1 MGLLRRRGTGGSD
14 VDGFLPIIAPDN
26 FISSTDY
33 QYFGCNVNLYETF
46 QIYKTNGG
54 FHGKWIAEIYDN
66 LNYTFS
72 ALTNT
77 RRIYGE
83 TINGVDYVSGLL
95 ESGTNIFTTGS
106 TNRWVMFYTN
116 TTDADS
122 ASTLL
127 QPSVKWIYIGGAIRD
142 ITVQSVATDN
152 RGLRY
157 IFTYQYLPYI
167 LQGSSLN
174 YNSDSGFTHVLGTT
188 FHVKGGLA
196 FNTVSVRKLLNVTRL
211 ECDNIGFNGI
221 PPANTNIGA
230 SIMDNCL
237 NMSGDIVIAPTVT
250 SIGTS
255 SFFNCPLITSVKMQ
269 GNAPTLGNSNTLN
282 LQTPAPIPLYL
293 PTGATGYDTG
303 IWADTTKFTQI
314 RY

>member
-1 MGLLRRRGTGGSD
+1 MGLLRRRGN
-14 VDGFLPIIAPDN
+14 VDGFLPIIAPDD
-26 FISSTDY
+26 FIRPTDY
-33 QYFGCNVNLYETF
+33 QYFGCSVNLYEIF
-46 QIYKTNGG
+46 DIYKTNGG
-54 FHGKWIAEIYDN
+54 FYGKWIVEIYDN
-66 LNYTFS
+66 LNYSFS
-72 ALTNT
+72 TIANT

-83 TINGVDYVSGLL
+83 TIDGVDYVSGLL

-116 TTDADS
+116 TTDAGS
-122 ASTLL
+122 TSTLL
-127 QPSVKWIYIGGAIRD
+127 QSSVKWIYIGGAIRD

-157 IFTYQYLPYI
+157 IFTYQYLPYT
-167 LQGSSLN
+167 LQANSLN

-196 FNTVSVRKLLNVTRL
+196 FNTVSVRKLRGVTRV
-211 ECDNIGFNGI
+211 ECDSIGFNGI
-221 PPANTNIGA
+221 PASYTSIGANTV
-230 SIMDNCL
+230 DNCL
-237 NMSGDIVIAPTVT
+237 NMSGEIVIAPTVT
-250 SIGTS
+250 SIGKD

-269 GNAPTLGNSNTLN
+269 SNAPTLGNANTFN
-282 LQTPAPIPLYL
+282 LQTPAPIPLKI